1 MTNFLIEK
9 PKCVFIH
16 IPKTGGSSIR
26 RGFFEGNYKKT
37 AKGKIPFLWRRLY
50 KFAFVR
56 DPYDRF
62 ASCYRMFRWGM
73 EKTKWTNMTNEDLTF
88 ERFIEIVK
96 DDAVDIWRRKTY
108 EEKLK
113 HHAIPQTHPD
123 NCLEH
128 ADFVGRF
135 ENFRDDFKKVCN
147 HLGIEGELPHLNV
160 STSRQKEPI
169 AYDSTIIEFIQDYY
183 EADFERLGY
192 DPDPKRVLEPGKGE

>member
-26 RGFFEGNYKKT
+26 RGSFEGNYKKT
-37 AKGKIPFLWRRLY
+37 AKGKVPFMWRRFY

-62 ASCYRMFRWGM
+62 ISCYRMFRWGM
-73 EKTKWTNMTNEDLTF
+73 EKTKWNNMVNEDLTF
-88 ERFIEIVK
+88 ERFIEIAR
-96 DDAVDIWRRKTY
+96 DDSIDIWRRKSY
-108 EEKLK
+108 EEKLR

-123 NCLEH
+123 NCLDF

-135 ENFRDDFKKVCN
+135 ENLEADFKKVCDY
-147 HLGIEGELPHLNV
+147 LKIEGELPHLN
-160 STSRQKEPI
+160 TSVARQKEPI
-169 AYDSTIIEFIQDYY
+169 ELNESIIGFIQDFYR
-183 EADFERLGY
+183 EDFERLGY
-192 DPDPKRVLEPGKGE
+192 DPDPKHFLDARR